1 MVWYG
6 DRVPA
11 RAEELPGRQER
22 GALEEDGRKEIWYGR
37 GFGFFMLCFA
47 NFIKRFI

>member
-1 MVWYG
+1 MDGWMVWYG

-22 GALEEDGRKEIWYGR
+22 SALEEDGRKEIWER
-37 GFGFFMLCFA
+37 FWIFHVVLCEFH
-47 NFIKRFI
+47 